1 MKTKFVISFLFIAII
16 LFLISCAEVSGKISE
31 AVEEAAK
38 ETIEKVEEKEE
49 ISEKIEEAEEIEE
62 IIKEP
67 IEEVELLSPTPEEG
81 CGNVAGRV
89 FWNSKPVNGANLY
102 LCEKFEIFSGCEGEK
117 YGSTSYEKG
126 VFIIQNVPAGKY
138 ALIFQ
143 LPGEERY
150 LFAGNFLKGATKVE
164 VEEGKTLPLENI
176 HAFKSDLELTTPY
189 DKEEI
194 DARNPTLSWEAYESA
209 EYYLIYLTPE
219 RGDIGKLLDEKIEE
233 VNYQLKT
240 SLLNCKFTW
249 KVEALN
255 EYGRKIA
262 ESEYFNF
269 FVKADCPTC
278 YLELLSPGDKEKIS
292 EGTPITLSWEDHP
305 LAEKYNLYLENKTTY
320 EYIVRF
326 VKIDETSYEISQ
338 SMPEG
343 EYYWGVFVE
352 DSFGTNVA
360 QGSAY
365 FTVIK

>member
-1 MKTKFVISFLFIAII
+1 MKKNKLYILITILTSIFFFGTAAICNQCAATAEDETK
-16 LFLISCAEVSGKISE
+16 
-31 AVEEAAK
+31 EEAAP
-38 ETIEKVEEKEE
+38 VEEKEE
-49 ISEKIEEAEEIEE
+49 ISEKIEEAEEIEA
-62 IIKEP
+62 IKEEP
-67 IEEVELLSPTPEEG
+67 IEEVELPSQTPEEG
-81 CGNVAGRV
+81 YGNVAGRV

-102 LCEKFEIFSGCEGEK
+102 LCEKFDIFSGCEGEK
-117 YGSTSYEKG
+117 YGSTSDEKG
-126 VFIIQNVPAGKY
+126 VFLIQNVPAGKY
-138 ALIFQ
+138 VLILQ
-143 LPGEERY
+143 LPGEEKY
-150 LFAGNFLKGATKVE
+150 LFAGNFLKGATKIE
-164 VEEGKTLPLENI
+164 VEEGKTLSLENI

-194 DARNPTLSWEAYESA
+194 ETRNPTLSWEAYESA

-219 RGDIGKLLDEKIEE
+219 RGDIGKLLDEKVEE
-233 VNYQLKT
+233 VKYQLKT
-240 SLLNCKFTW
+240 SLLSCKFTW
-249 KVEALN
+249 RVEALN

-278 YLELLSPGDKEKIS
+278 YLVLLSPSDKEKIS
-292 EGTPITLSWEDHP
+292 EGTPITLSWEAHP
-305 LAEKYNLYLENKTTY
+305 LAEKYNLYLENKTTN
-320 EYIVRF
+320 EYIVEF

-338 SMPEG
+338 SIPEG